1 MSSLVLIRHGQ
12 AMPFQDAPD
21 RLSVAGEAQA
31 RKLGAFWTL
40 RRVVFDE
47 VYTGTLARQ
56 ARTAEIVAECYAQAG
71 IPWPRPQVFPG
82 LDEYDA
88 EGILAAG
95 IPRLSARDEG
105 FQALVEEID
114 RAAARAERDRRF
126 QRVFEAVMR
135 EWQDGTVAVLGLE
148 PWSAFRDRVA
158 AAMTKITGSGRSGRR
173 VAAFTSGGPI
183 GVTVQRVLQAPER
196 MALELNWRIRN
207 CSLTEIV
214 FSKDRA
220 SLDLFN
226 AAPHLDNPSLET
238 YR

>member
-1 MSSLVLIRHGQ
+1 MSSLVLVRHGQ

-21 RLSVAGEAQA
+21 RLSATGEAQA

-56 ARTAEIVAECYAQAG
+56 ARTAEIVAECHAQAG
-71 IPWPRPQVFPG
+71 IPWPRTQVVPG

-95 IPRLSARDEG
+95 IPRLSARDEA
-105 FQALVEEID
+105 FQALVAQID
-114 RAAARAERDRRF
+114 RAADRAERNRRF
-126 QRVFEAVMR
+126 QRVFEAVMH
-135 EWQDGTVAVLGLE
+135 EWQGGSVAILGLE

-158 AAMTKITGSGRSGRR
+158 AAITKITASGRSGRR

-183 GVTVQRVLQAPER
+183 GVAVQRVLQAPER

-214 FSKDRA
+214 FSKERA

-226 AAPHLDNPSLET
+226 ATAHLDDPSLET